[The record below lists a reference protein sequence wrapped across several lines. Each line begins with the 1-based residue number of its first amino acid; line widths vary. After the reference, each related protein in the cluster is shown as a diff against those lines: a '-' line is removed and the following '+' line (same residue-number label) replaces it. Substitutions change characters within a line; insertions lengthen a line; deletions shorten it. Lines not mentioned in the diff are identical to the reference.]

1 MDPAA
6 DPTTDPAAA
15 AAATAAAA
23 AASASVEPPQP
34 LQPSPADGG
43 DLTLVLSLVLPLLI
57 AAYFLLFRKGGKGG
71 TGKSVLL
78 FGPMGAGKTSMHLH
92 LRFGRHIPSH
102 TSMQP
107 TTATFVPKAGPPG
120 GALTVV
126 DAPGEPRLAS
136 MHLRSE
142 LPGAAVLVCVVDAT
156 ALQAQAAQAAQVL
169 YDVLTD
175 DSVQRRSPPLII
187 AANHSDARGA
197 AAPAAVRKT
206 LETELQRVRLAR
218 TTMQDTS
225 GRSTLKGGLADPS
238 APPFSFDQ
246 LAGPPVEVVATAAGA
261 QPKLEPL
268 LAAVRKYV

>member
-1 MDPAA
+1 MDPSDAAA
-6 DPTTDPAAA
+6 DPSDPT
-15 AAATAAAA
+15 AAATAA
-23 AASASVEPPQP
+23 AASASVEPP
-34 LQPSPADGG
+34 LQQAAAPDDGN
-43 DLTLVLSLVLPLLI
+43 LTLVLSLVLPLLI
-57 AAYFLLFRKGGKGG
+57 AAYFLLFRKGRKGG
-71 TGKSVLL
+71 TGKSVVL
-78 FGPMGAGKTSMHLH
+78 FGPMGAGKTSTHLH

-102 TSMQP
+102 TSMQL
-107 TTATFVPKAGPPG
+107 TTATFVPKVGPPG

-126 DAPGEPRLAS
+126 DAPGESRLAY
-136 MHLRSE
+136 HLRAE
-142 LPGAAVLVCVVDAT
+142 LPSAAVLVCVIDAT
-156 ALQAQAAQAAQVL
+156 ALPTQAAQAAQVL

-175 DSVQRRSPPLII
+175 DSVQRRSPPLIV
-187 AANHSDARGA
+187 AANHSDQRGA

-246 LAGPPVEVVATAAGA
+246 LAGPAVEVVATAAGA

-268 LAAVRKYV
+268 LAAIRKHA